1 LSVFLK
7 SLIDRCFLMADFKE
21 YLKEVVAGHIR
32 KGSLKN
38 GNKGV

>member
-7 SLIDRCFLMADFKE
+7 SLIDRCFLMADFNE
-21 YLKEVVAGHIR
+21 CLKEVVADHNR
-32 KGSLKN
+32 KGLLKN